1 MASTVPSPYSSA
13 VHWPVGAATL
23 TALSDGFFAAD
34 LATVLPRFDTREAA
48 RLQKASHRPEC
59 AALTHTMY
67 LLRGP
72 GHRPALIDAGMG
84 HGWGP
89 TLGHLPHALAG
100 TGVAP
105 EEIGT
110 VLLTHL
116 HLDHAGGL
124 VTADGDAL
132 FPHAEVVLSAQE
144 LAYWLPDGVGAPVPE
159 PAEGLPPWA
168 PEITRA
174 GAARALAPY
183 RGRIR
188 TFTGEGAVLPGVTAF
203 PLPGHTP
210 GHCGYRLT
218 GGGRTVLLVGD
229 LLHLPAVQAPRPD
242 ATVVFDEDAP
252 AAARTREAVLRGAA
266 ADGALLAGAHT
277 EYPGLGRVE
286 RHGTGYRLVP
296 ELWISA
302 MLAEAGP

>member
-1 MASTVPSPYSSA
+1 MASTVPSPYSST
-13 VHWPVGAATL
+13 VHWPVGETTL
-23 TALSDGFFAAD
+23 TALSDGFFTAD
-34 LATVLPRFDTREAA
+34 LATVLPRFDTGEAA
-48 RLQKASHRPEC
+48 RLQKAAHRPEC

-72 GHRPALIDAGMG
+72 GHGPALVDAGMG
-84 HGWGP
+84 NDSVP
-89 TLGHLPHALAG
+89 TLGRLPHALAG
-100 TGVAP
+100 AGVRP
-105 EEIGT
+105 EEIET

-116 HLDHAGGL
+116 HLDHSAGL
-124 VTADGDAL
+124 VTPRGAPYFPRAEIVLHAD
-132 FPHAEVVLSAQE
+132 E
-144 LAYWLPDGVGAPVPE
+144 LAHWLPDGAGAPVPE
-159 PAEGLPPWA
+159 PGEGLPPWA
-168 PEITRA
+168 PEIIRA

-183 RGRIR
+183 RERIR
-188 TFTGEGAVLPGVTAF
+188 TFTGEHTVLPGVTAF

-242 ATVVFDEDAP
+242 VTVVFDSDAP

-266 ADGALLAGAHT
+266 ADGALVAGAHT
-277 EYPGLGRVE
+277 EYPGLSRVE

-302 MLAEAGP
+302 MVEAAGS